1 MSIPVSETEE
11 LLLLTSE
18 IVTAYLQKNVV
29 HAGNLPE
36 LIKTVHTA
44 LWGLSGKVEDVT
56 VSSQIPA
63 VPVKKSI
70 MPHAITCLECGVQY
84 KSLKR
89 HLTSNHQQTAEEYR
103 AKWGLPSDYPMVAP
117 DYAEA
122 RSTLAK
128 QMGLGQSKAKAARAK
143 KSA

>member
-1 MSIPVSETEE
+1 MSLPISETED

-18 IVTAYLQKNVV
+18 VVTAYLHKNVV
-29 HAGNLPE
+29 PADSLPD
-36 LIKTVHTA
+36 LINTVHSSLAGLGFTAQEVKATA
-44 LWGLSGKVEDVT
+44 LV
-56 VSSQIPA
+56 PA

-70 MPHAITCLECGVQY
+70 KADAITCLECGVQY

-89 HLTSNHQQTAEEYR
+89 HLTSSHQQTADEYR
-103 AKWGLPSDYPMVAP
+103 ERWGLPPEYPMVAP

-122 RSTLAK
+122 RSNLAK
-128 QMGLGQSKAKAARAK
+128 QTGLGQSRSKAARAK